1 MPAANTPGS
10 EPKAA
15 TSFWPAP
22 TADAPV
28 SAKVSVPGSKS
39 ATNRALVLAALADGP
54 SQIIDALDARD
65 TRLMINAL
73 VAVGI
78 DIKINPGRQPG
89 NFDLLVTPRPLR
101 GPATIDVGL
110 AGTVMR
116 FVPPLAA
123 LATGEVNF
131 DGDVGARSRPM
142 ATTLNA
148 LGDLGVSVTGEQLP
162 FTIAAT
168 GSVSGGQVTID
179 ASTSSQFVSA
189 LLLSGARY
197 ENGITIAHIGPPIP
211 SQPHIEMTI
220 EMLAEHG
227 VEVDTS
233 IVNTWRIRSQTIGAI
248 DRRIEPDL
256 SNAAPFL
263 AAAMVTKGTVTIQG
277 WPESTSQPGDALRE
291 LLQRMGAQV
300 SLNENGLTVSMSDD
314 ILGIDA
320 DLGAV
325 GELTPTIA
333 ALAALAKGQSHLT
346 GIAHLRG
353 HETDRLKALAHE
365 ITHLGGDAVE
375 TPDGLHI
382 RPTFMHGGRWATY
395 ADHRMATA
403 GAVIGLHVR
412 NVEVEDIATTNKT
425 LPDFPGRWAQMLD
438 AEISTGDA

>member
-1 MPAANTPGS
+1 MPAANTSGS

-15 TSFWPAP
+15 TNFWPAP
-22 TADAPV
+22 TAQAPV
-28 SAKVSVPGSKS
+28 FAAIGVPGSKS
-39 ATNRALVLAALADGP
+39 ATNRALILAALADGP

-73 VAVGI
+73 VALGI

-89 NFDLLVTPRPLR
+89 NFDLIVTPSPLR

-131 DGDVGARSRPM
+131 DGDIGARGRPM
-142 ATTLNA
+142 ASTLDA

-162 FTIAAT
+162 FTIVAT
-168 GSVSGGQVTID
+168 GSVTGGQVTID

-211 SQPHIEMTI
+211 SQPHIDMTI
-220 EMLAEHG
+220 GMLAEHG
-227 VEVDTS
+227 IEVDTS
-233 IVNTWRIRSQTIGAI
+233 IVNTWRIRRQTISAI

-277 WPESTSQPGDALRE
+277 WPASTSQPGDALRG

-300 SLNENGLTVSMSDD
+300 SLNENGLTVSMSGD

-382 RPTFMHGGRWATY
+382 RPTFMHGGHWATY
-395 ADHRMATA
+395 SDHRMATA

-412 NVEVEDIATTNKT
+412 NVEIEDIATTDKT
-425 LPDFPGRWAQMLD
+425 LPDFPGRWSQMLG
-438 AEISTGDA
+438 AEISAGNA

>member
-233 IVNTWRIRSQTIGAI
+233 IVNTWRIRSQTIRAI

-263 AAAMVTKGTVTIQG
+263 AAAMVTKGTVTING
-277 WPESTSQPGDALRE
+277 WPASTSQPGDALRG

-300 SLNENGLTVSMSDD
+300 SLNENGLTVSM
-314 ILGIDA
+314 
-320 DLGAV
+320 
-325 GELTPTIA
+325 
-333 ALAALAKGQSHLT
+333 
-346 GIAHLRG
+346 
-353 HETDRLKALAHE
+353 
-365 ITHLGGDAVE
+365 
-375 TPDGLHI
+375 
-382 RPTFMHGGRWATY
+382 
-395 ADHRMATA
+395 
-403 GAVIGLHVR
+403 
-412 NVEVEDIATTNKT
+412 
-425 LPDFPGRWAQMLD
+425 
-438 AEISTGDA
+438 